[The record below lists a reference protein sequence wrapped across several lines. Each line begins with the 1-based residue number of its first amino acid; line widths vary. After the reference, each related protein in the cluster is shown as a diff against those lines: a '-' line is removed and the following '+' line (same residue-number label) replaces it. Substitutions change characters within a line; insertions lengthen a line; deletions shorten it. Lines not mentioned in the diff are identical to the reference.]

1 MILLSSADF
10 FSKLT
15 FSKKSFM
22 NTIKVSN
29 NLNPDQD
36 QNSVGLDLGLNCLQK
51 LSADDK
57 GPPYQGEFREIWEA
71 FILLLTLS

>member
-15 FSKKSFM
+15 FSELSNW

-29 NLNPDQD
+29 CLDQD
-36 QNSVGLDLGLNCLQK
+36 QDRHYVCSDLGKNCLQRF
-51 LSADDK
+51 SADN
-57 GPPYQGEFREIWEA
+57 
-71 FILLLTLS
+71 